1 MERNEKVECERD
13 KSMERLGQATFAEVD
28 LQGVSTFAQEGST
41 GALKLDRA
49 TKDIN
54 RARAR
59 SYLQPERLKVANV
72 PQSTAQEIGVQ
83 AGGQRVCP
91 FATYTLHQFAYLGFL
106 ALMGDRL
113 HPVTQ

>member
-1 MERNEKVECERD
+1 
-13 KSMERLGQATFAEVD
+13 MERLGQATFAKVD

-41 GALKLDRA
+41 RAAKLNRA
-49 TKDIN
+49 TKEAN
-54 RARAR
+54 RSRAR
-59 SYLQPERLKVANV
+59 SHLHPERPKVANV

-83 AGGQRVCP
+83 AGVQRVCP
-91 FATYTLHQFAYLGFL
+91 FATYTIHQFAYLGFL